1 MPLDTRGTFYDQT
14 EITTPKEL
22 ADVLMKRPIPLVR
35 NFTTNLLAYALGRR
49 VEYADQPVVRS
60 IAREAEANDYRMSS
74 FIVGIVKSEPF
85 LMKRAEVVTD
95 NATGTH
101 QQQ

>member
-22 ADVLMKRPIPLVR
+22 AEVLMKRPIPLVR
-35 NFTTNLLAYALGRR
+35 NFTTNLLAYSLGRR

-85 LMKRAEVVTD
+85 QMKRAEVVTD
-95 NATGTH
+95 NATGNH
-101 QQQ
+101 QQ